1 MKLEATL
8 KKQLFKGSIVFS
20 CNFFGQTPTGKQ
32 CQNKKIEIKVGKIH
46 SSLLRVQHTFQ
57 IFVLGSIG
65 TVISGYRVRNGVW
78 TLIGKGDPQRPQVN
92 NNVNLIAFLVPQ

>member
-1 MKLEATL
+1 M
-8 KKQLFKGSIVFS
+8 FR
-20 CNFFGQTPTGKQ
+20 CNFFCQTPTGKQ

-46 SSLLRVQHTFQ
+46 SSVLRFQHTFQ
-57 IFVLGSIG
+57 IFVLQFGIMLSFFFFVGSIG

-92 NNVNLIAFLVPQ
+92 NNVCLM